1 MENALNNNKFIVKYV
16 KGKYSGDDTIKKVI
30 KYIFDDKEIRN
41 KRKQMNIVGA
51 IGTSTNDI
59 EDIIRDF
66 KKIKQIYN
74 KTDKKQVVHIIV
86 SFNNFP
92 KVDNYYKF
100 RKLIVK
106 TALFWGN
113 TTQVAYALHEDTI
126 KRHIH
131 LVLNTVKYNGKRID
145 TYNKWDGFIDH
156 CHKVWDD
163 YL

>member
-1 MENALNNNKFIVKYV
+1 MEIALNDDKFIVKYV

-30 KYIFDDKEIRN
+30 KYIFDDKEIRK

-59 EDIIRDF
+59 EDIISDF
-66 KKIKQIYN
+66 KRIKKIYN
-74 KTDKKQVVHIIV
+74 KTDKKQVVHIIL
-86 SFNNFP
+86 SFNNNP
-92 KVDNYYKF
+92 QIDSYNKY

-106 TALFWGN
+106 TASFWGN
-113 TTQVAYALHEDTI
+113 TTQVAYALHEDTK

-131 LVLNTVKYNGKRID
+131 FALNTIKYNGKRLD
-145 TYNKWDGFIDH
+145 TYNKWDEFIDY
-156 CHKVWDD
+156 CHKVWDE